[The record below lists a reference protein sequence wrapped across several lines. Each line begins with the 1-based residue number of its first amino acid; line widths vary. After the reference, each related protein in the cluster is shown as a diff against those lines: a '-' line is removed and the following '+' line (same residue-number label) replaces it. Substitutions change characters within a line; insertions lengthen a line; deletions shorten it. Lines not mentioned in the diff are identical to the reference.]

1 MELPCWRDMFTYD
14 RLQTDIVAIQLEL
27 SNACPLGTCAE
38 CAYRFMERPIGSMP
52 LEFAKMIVDGA
63 IEAFGVGINFNLN
76 GLGEPLSY
84 PYLPEIIRYIGQKS
98 RGRIELFTSLI
109 GPPERI
115 TEVCRA
121 LLEVNNNVL
130 LATTCHIRD
139 AEGEVLK
146 KTANHFQ
153 FPIIYSML
161 GNIPRIDLHVAT
173 NVSIYTTD
181 EDIKTFN
188 DVFLPILGKD
198 KVHVIERLDSWL
210 EYIRPVA
217 KECSDVT
224 SPAVCDYLYRVL
236 FIEWN
241 GKVTQC
247 CTDTIKDEFVIGEIK
262 EKDDIKKIWFSP
274 AMELLRER
282 HNNLD
287 CKDLI
292 PCNRC
297 GRTQGYLTR

>member
-1 MELPCWRDMFTYD
+1 MPIYN

-27 SNACPLGTCAE
+27 TNVCPLATCAE
-38 CAYRFMERPIGSMP
+38 CAYRHMERPIGNMP
-52 LEFAKMIVDGA
+52 LDFAKMVIDGA
-63 IEAFGVGINFNLN
+63 VEAFGTGINFNLN

-84 PYLPEIIRYIGQKS
+84 PHLAEVIRYIGQKAPQ
-98 RGRIELFTSLI
+98 GRIELFTSLI
-109 GPPERI
+109 GPAERI
-115 TEVCRA
+115 TEVCKA

-153 FPIIYSML
+153 FPTIYSML
-161 GNIPRIDLHVAT
+161 GNVPRIDLHVAT
-173 NVSIYTTD
+173 NVSIYTTE

-224 SPAVCDYLYRVL
+224 SPAVCDYPFKVMHILWDGRVNL
-236 FIEWN
+236 
-241 GKVTQC
+241 C
-247 CTDTIKDEFVIGEIK
+247 CTDDVTLEFEIGQIKVK
-262 EKDDIKKIWFSP
+262 EDIKAIWFSP
-274 AMELLRER
+274 VIELLREK

-287 CKDLI
+287 VAGQV

-297 GRTQGYLTR
+297 GRTKGYPTR

>member
-1 MELPCWRDMFTYD
+1 MPTYD
-14 RLQTDIVAIQLEL
+14 RLQTDIVAIQMEL
-27 SNACPLGTCAE
+27 TNACALQQCVE
-38 CAYRFMERPIGSMP
+38 CAWRFMERPVGNMP
-52 LEFAKMIVDGA
+52 LDFAKMVIDGA
-63 IEAFGVGINFNLN
+63 VEAFGKGINFNLN
-76 GLGEPLSY
+76 GLGEGLSY
-84 PYLPEIIRYIGQKS
+84 PHLAEVIRYIGQKAPQ
-98 RGRIELFTSLI
+98 GRIELFTSLI
-109 GPPERI
+109 GLPERI
-115 TEVCRA
+115 KEVCQA

-139 AEGEVLK
+139 AEGNVLK

-153 FPIIYSML
+153 FPTIYSLL
-161 GNIPRIDLHVAT
+161 GNIQRIDLHVAT
-173 NVSIYTTD
+173 NVSIYTTE

-210 EYIRPVA
+210 ELIRPVA
-217 KECSDVT
+217 KACSDVT

-236 FIEWN
+236 FVEWN

-274 AMELLRER
+274 TMELLRER

-287 CKDLI
+287 CKDLS
-292 PCNRC
+292 PCNKC
-297 GRTQGYLTR
+297 SRTHGYLTR

>member
-1 MELPCWRDMFTYD
+1 MTYD
-14 RLQTDIVAIQLEL
+14 KLKTDIVAIQLEL
-27 SNACPLGTCAE
+27 TNACPLATCAE
-38 CAYRFMERPIGSMP
+38 CAYRYMDRPVGNMP
-52 LEFAKMIVDGA
+52 VDFAEMVIDGA
-63 IEAFGVGINFNLN
+63 VEAFGTGINFNLN

-84 PYLPEIIRYIGQKS
+84 PYLPDIIRYIGHKAPQ
-98 RGRIELFTSLI
+98 GRIEMFTSLI

-115 TEVCRA
+115 KNVCQALMEVK
-121 LLEVNNNVL
+121 NNVL

-139 AEGEVLK
+139 ADGNVLK

-153 FPIIYSML
+153 FPTIYSLL

-173 NVSIYTTD
+173 NVSIYTTE

-224 SPAVCDYLYRVL
+224 SPAVCDYPFKVMHVL
-236 FIEWN
+236 WDGLVNI
-241 GKVTQC
+241 C
-247 CTDTIKDEFVIGEIK
+247 CTDDVTCEFKIGQITKKEDIK
-262 EKDDIKKIWFSP
+262 EIWFSP

-282 HNNLD
+282 HNSLD
-287 CKDLI
+287 VKDLI

-297 GRTQGYLTR
+297 GRTKGYLTR